1 MKAQIQTECEEK
13 TGKVMLSEGKFAGK
27 KHGMKRE
34 GKERGR
40 ETKGILLVTGTSYL
54 SFLPTYLPS
63 RNSTRIPIL

>member
-40 ETKGILLVTGTSYL
+40 ETKGN
-54 SFLPTYLPS
+54 SFG
-63 RNSTRIPIL
+63 NGH